1 MGIMKL
7 SGRDKSPHNAYNW
20 DIRYMMIST
29 WGATGDWRIGEPSPK
44 PEIKLE
50 VLQTP
55 NQHKYLPVESFDAS
69 AGEVTFEVK
78 ARNDVH
84 IALGED
90 NLHNGKI
97 YEIVLG
103 GWGNT
108 QSVIRGRNQGS
119 NLVTY
124 RAVVLNYR
132 EYTKFR
138 LSWDKTMLKVER
150 ESGDSWTMIMKLS
163 GRDKSPH
170 NAYNWDIRYMMISTG
185 WGATGDWRIEKSF

>member
-1 MGIMKL
+1 MSSFL
-7 SGRDKSPHNAYNW
+7 SDLIYCHLFTSIHQCIYQ
-20 DIRYMMIST
+20 
-29 WGATGDWRIGEPSPK
+29 
-44 PEIKLE
+44 
-50 VLQTP
+50 QTP
-55 NQHKYLPVESFDAS
+55 DQYKYIPVEGFDAS
-69 AGEVTFEVK
+69 AGEITFEVK
-78 ARNDVH
+78 ARNDAH

-90 NLHNGKI
+90 NLHNGKK

-103 GWGNT
+103 GWGNR
-108 QSVIRGRNQGS
+108 QSVIRGQNQGS

-124 RAVVLNYR
+124 RAVVLNNA

-150 ESGDSWTMIMKLS
+150 ESGDSWEMIMKLS

-185 WGATGDWRIEKSF
+185 WGATGDWHIEESL

>member
-1 MGIMKL
+1 MSSFL
-7 SGRDKSPHNAYNW
+7 SDLIYCHLVTSIHQCIYQ
-20 DIRYMMIST
+20 
-29 WGATGDWRIGEPSPK
+29 
-44 PEIKLE
+44 
-50 VLQTP
+50 QTP
-55 NQHKYLPVESFDAS
+55 DQYKYIPVKGFDAS

-78 ARNDVH
+78 ARNDAH

-90 NLHNGKI
+90 NLHNGKK

-124 RAVVLNYR
+124 RAVVLNNA

-185 WGATGDWRIEKSF
+185 WGATGDWRIGEPSPKPEIKLEVLVR